1 MIMET
6 ISCERIK
13 ISSHKWGKNKIAL
26 FLLSVSAFQAV
37 SEIWMQNVLLSFP
50 RQSISTFIKSTWIL
64 HYGYN
69 QYENHLYDYISRS
82 LQDNHPDTEFPV
94 AFRFEMAL
102 IHVNARIFYVLF
114 ALALVASSARRVCPL
129 FLLPFLIFSAPISY
143 SAMYIE
149 HFLFVP
155 SASQPTNHP
164 VLVPAVILQATRHV
178 NYYANKQCETSVP
191 TSHKT
196 ARIPSDFRA
205 RHNSASVLRM
215 SAAASPL
222 SFLFP
227 PA

>member
-1 MIMET
+1 MET
-6 ISCERIK
+6 ISRERIK

-69 QYENHLYDYISRS
+69 QYENHLYDYNFKIPKVTIRILNFPLHLGLKWPWSTLTHVFFMFSS
-82 LQDNHPDTEFPV
+82 LSLLSH
-94 AFRFEMAL
+94 
-102 IHVNARIFYVLF
+102 H
-114 ALALVASSARRVCPL
+114 SARRVCPL

>member
-6 ISCERIK
+6 ISRERIK

-82 LQDNHPDTEFPV
+82 LQNNHPDTEFPV

-114 ALALVASSARRVCPL
+114 ALALVASFRSACLSSLPPPISD
-129 FLLPFLIFSAPISY
+129 LLCSYFIQRDVYRAFLICA
-143 SAMYIE
+143 
-149 HFLFVP
+149 V
-155 SASQPTNHP
+155 SQP
-164 VLVPAVILQATRHV
+164 
-178 NYYANKQCETSVP
+178 ANQPSSPRAGSHP
-191 TSHKT
+191 TSNP
-196 ARIPSDFRA
+196 ARKLLCEQTMRNERSNVP
-205 RHNSASVLRM
+205 
-215 SAAASPL
+215 
-222 SFLFP
+222 
-227 PA
+227 